1 MTSHTLPSQAA
12 GLYDPRYEH
21 DACGVG
27 MVARLDNQATHE
39 VVTRALRALENL
51 EHRGA
56 SGADPLTGDG
66 AGILMQMPD
75 ELLRAVAGLELPAP
89 GRYGVMMCFLPTDP
103 QARARIEALLERTV
117 EQEGQRLIGWRDVP
131 VCPEHT
137 GATAAAARPVIRQLF
152 VGADENGFDQDA
164 FERKLYVIRRVVEQA
179 VAASRDAQ
187 SGFYVASG
195 SSRTLN
201 YKGMLISYQ
210 LAAFYPDL
218 RDERC
223 KSALGLV
230 HSRFSTNTFPSWELA
245 HPYRVICHNG
255 EINTVKGN
263 VNWMRA
269 RESDL
274 SSELF
279 GEDLEKILPVVTQGN
294 SDSATF
300 DNVLELLMLAGRSL
314 PHAVMM
320 MIPEAFRN
328 RSDLPEELKGFYAF
342 HSCLMEPWDGPA
354 SVAFTDGRVVGATL
368 DRNGL
373 RPGRWVITRDGHVV
387 LGSEIGLL
395 DVPPEDVV
403 RLGRLQPGKLFLVD
417 LEQGRVVDDG
427 EVKHQIATQRPYGE
441 WYTRNAVR
449 FAEME
454 PSEQVTLS
462 DLPLQRRQRA
472 FGYTQEDLRVLL
484 EPMARD
490 AAEPIG
496 SMGNDLSLAVLSD
509 QAPPLFSYFKQL
521 FAQVT
526 NPPIDPIRE
535 EIVMSLS
542 TSLGT
547 ERNLFDET
555 PEHAHKLELDQ
566 PILLNRELETLRHIS
581 HDVFSSRTLD
591 ITWPVAEGPAGMA
604 RALQQACERAH
615 EAIAQGVNIIILS
628 DRRLGPERAAIPS
641 LLAVSSVHHHLVR
654 EGTRL
659 RAGIVLESGEPREV
673 HHFATLIG
681 YGASAINPYV
691 MLETLDHLVAQG
703 RIARATG
710 SGVGSAMA
718 NGDAPAQLTPVEAAN
733 NTVKAIGKGLLKTI
747 SKMGISTIQ
756 SYRGAQIF
764 EAVGLEPALIDR
776 HFTGTA
782 SRIGGVGLEVL
793 ATEALERHARAG
805 WAGSSYRPDS
815 LLPVGGVYA
824 WRRDGERHMW
834 NPETIALVQH
844 AVRSA
849 NGNVAA
855 ALGGDA
861 QAGSEARES
870 PAFQK
875 YREYAAAVNDDAAR
889 KATLRGLLRFRTADS
904 GAGESGIG
912 ESESGV
918 PGRAPIPLEEVE
930 PAKEIVRRFCT
941 GAMSLGSISRE
952 AHETLAIAMNRLGG
966 RSNTGE
972 GGEDP
977 ARFTPDTNGDRR
989 RSAIKQVASGRFGV
1003 TIHYLV
1009 NADELQI
1016 KMAQGAK
1023 PGEGGQLPGH
1033 KVDAYIGSIRH
1044 TTPGV
1049 GLISPP
1055 PHHDI
1060 YSIEDLKQLIYDLR
1074 CANPSAQVSV
1084 KLVSEVGVGTVAAGV
1099 SKANADRVLIS
1110 GHDGGTGASP
1120 LSSIQAAGIPWEIGL
1135 AETQQTLLLNDLR
1148 SRIVVQTDGQLKT
1161 GRDVV
1166 IAAMLGAD
1174 EMGFSTAPLI
1184 ATGCIM
1190 MRACHLNTCPVGIA
1204 TQDPELRKRF
1214 KGRPEHVVNFF
1225 FFVAEEV
1232 REILASLGLRTLDE
1246 AIGRVDLLAAERA
1259 IEHWKARGVD
1269 LTHILAHIELD
1280 EDPAHPAAR
1289 HRVEAP
1295 PAVLE
1300 DALDWELVERSRAV
1314 IEAGALGADGLVGDP
1329 GLVGSAGLASDA
1341 RLASGDG
1348 LEGGEA
1354 RVVRTDAITREGS
1367 RRPRVEIELPIR
1379 NVNRC
1384 VGGILSSHIARACGA
1399 KGLPPDSIVVR
1410 MRGSAGQSFG
1420 GWLAPGVTFELEGD
1434 TNDYTGKGLSGG
1446 VVSVRP
1452 PRDVAPDFVAQDN
1465 VIVGNTVLYGATA
1478 GRTFFRGLAGERFG
1492 VRNSG
1497 AWAVV
1502 EGVGDHGCEYMT
1514 GGRVV
1519 VLGPTGRNFA
1529 AGMSGGI
1536 AYVLDE
1542 AGAFPARC
1550 NMGMVGFDEISPADA
1565 IELRAMVEE
1574 HEQRTDSPVARDV
1587 LGRFDALLAAGAF
1600 VKVMPHDY
1608 KRVLAEM
1615 AEAEAERAEGVPA

>member
-1 MTSHTLPSQAA
+1 
-12 GLYDPRYEH
+12 
-21 DACGVG
+21 
-27 MVARLDNQATHE
+27 MVARLDNRPTHE
-39 VVTRALRALENL
+39 VITRALSALEKL

-75 ELLRAVAGLELPAP
+75 ELLRAVAGFELPAA
-89 GRYGVMMCFLPTDP
+89 GAYGVLMCFLPTDEH
-103 QARARIEALLERTV
+103 ARGRIESLLAGTV
-117 EQEGQRLIGWRDVP
+117 AAEGQRLLGWREVP

-137 GATAAAARPVIRQLF
+137 GTTAGACRPEIRQLF
-152 VGADENGFDQDA
+152 VAAAEGIDQDA
-164 FERKLYVIRRVVEQA
+164 FERKLYVIRRVAEQA
-179 VAASRDAQ
+179 VAASPDAEA
-187 SGFYVASG
+187 GFYVTSS
-195 SSRTLN
+195 SSRTIN

-210 LAAFYPDL
+210 LGAFYPDL
-218 RDERC
+218 LDERC

-255 EINTVKGN
+255 EINTVMGN

-269 RESDL
+269 RESEL
-274 SSELF
+274 ASELF
-279 GEDLEKILPVVTQGN
+279 GGDLAKILPVVTQGN

-320 MIPEAFRN
+320 MIPEAYRN
-328 RSDLPEELKGFYAF
+328 REDLPEELKGFYAF

-373 RPGRWVITRDGHVV
+373 RPGRWVITKDGHVV

-395 DVPPEDVV
+395 DIPAEQIE

-417 LEQGRVVDDG
+417 LQAGCVVDDG
-427 EVKHQIATQRPYGE
+427 EVKRRISTQRPYGE
-441 WYTRNAVR
+441 WYARNAVR
-449 FAEME
+449 FDELP

-462 DLPLQRRQRA
+462 DQPLHTRQRA
-472 FGYTQEDLRVLL
+472 FGYSQEDLRVLL
-484 EPMARD
+484 EPMAREG
-490 AAEPIG
+490 AEPIG

-555 PEHAHKLELDQ
+555 PEHAHKLELTQ

-581 HDVFSSRTLD
+581 SDVFSSRTLD
-591 ITWPVAEGPAGMA
+591 ITWPVGDGPDGMSQ
-604 RALQQACERAH
+604 ALERVCEQAH
-615 EAIAQGVNIIILS
+615 EAISEGVNIIILS
-628 DRRLGPERAAIPS
+628 DRQLSARRAPIPS

-691 MLETLDHLVAQG
+691 MLETLDELVAQG
-703 RIARATG
+703 RVSKPGENA
-710 SGVGSAMA
+710 S
-718 NGDAPAQLTPVEAAN
+718 TPIISLSPEEAAQ

-764 EAVGLEPALIDR
+764 EAVGLEPELIER

-782 SRIGGVGLEVL
+782 SRIGGVGLDVL
-793 ATEALERHARAG
+793 AREALERHARAYP
-805 WAGSSYRPDS
+805 APADE

-824 WRRDGERHMW
+824 WRRDGEHHMW

-849 NGNVAA
+849 NGNVKA
-855 ALGGDA
+855 ALSGEEAARA
-861 QAGSEARES
+861 QVRES
-870 PAFQK
+870 PAFAK
-875 YREYAAAVNDDAAR
+875 YREYARAVNEDAAR
-889 KATLRGLLRFRTADS
+889 KATLRGLLR
-904 GAGESGIG
+904 IG
-912 ESESGV
+912 EGEGSACS
-918 PGRAPIPLEEVE
+918 LEEVE
-930 PAKEIVRRFCT
+930 PASAIVRRFCT

-952 AHETLAIAMNRLGG
+952 SHETLAIAMNRLGG
-966 RSNTGE
+966 KSNTGE

-977 ARFTPDTNGDRR
+977 ARFAPDPNGDRR

-1074 CANPSAQVSV
+1074 CSNPDAQVSV

-1099 SKANADRVLIS
+1099 SKANADRVLIA

-1120 LSSIQAAGIPWEIGL
+1120 LSSIQAAGVPWEIGL

-1184 ATGCIM
+1184 AMGCIM

-1214 KGRPEHVVNFF
+1214 KGTPEHVVNFF

-1232 REILASLGLRTLDE
+1232 REILASLGLRSLDE
-1246 AIGRVDLLAAERA
+1246 AIGRVDLLGAEQA

-1269 LTHILAHIELD
+1269 LTHVLTHIERGGDGL
-1280 EDPAHPAAR
+1280 PIRAR
-1289 HRVEAP
+1289 HRIQPP

-1300 DALDWELVERSRAV
+1300 DALDWELVERCKPV
-1314 IEAGALGADGLVGDP
+1314 IEAGAVVPGGSPDGDAHAE
-1329 GLVGSAGLASDA
+1329 SAQHA
-1341 RLASGDG
+1341 
-1348 LEGGEA
+1348 
-1354 RVVRTDAITREGS
+1354 
-1367 RRPRVEIELPIR
+1367 RVEIELPVR

-1384 VGGILSSHIARACGA
+1384 VGGILSSHIARARGA
-1399 KGLPPDSIVVR
+1399 EGLPPDSILVR
-1410 MRGSAGQSFG
+1410 FKGSAGQSFG

-1446 VVSVRP
+1446 VLSVRP
-1452 PRDVAPDFVAQDN
+1452 PREVGEHFKAEEN

-1478 GRTFFRGLAGERFG
+1478 GRAFFRGLAGERFA

-1497 AWAVV
+1497 AWTVV

-1519 VLGPTGRNFA
+1519 VLGATGRNFA

-1542 AGAFPARC
+1542 AGEFPARC
-1550 NMGMVGFDEISPADA
+1550 NMGMVGFEELSEADA
-1565 IELRAMVEE
+1565 IELQAMISE
-1574 HEQRTDSPVARDV
+1574 HVLHTDSLVGRSV
-1587 LGRFDALLAAGAF
+1587 LERFEALLKAGSF

-1608 KRVLAEM
+1608 KRVLREL
-1615 AEAEAERAEGVPA
+1615 AEAEESAEGVPA

>member
-1 MTSHTLPSQAA
+1 MNPHIKQPPRAV

-27 MVARLDNQATHE
+27 MVARLDNEPTHE
-39 VVTRALRALENL
+39 VITRAITALENL

-56 SGADPLTGDG
+56 NGADPHTGDG
-66 AGILMQMPD
+66 AGILIQMPD
-75 ELLRAVAGLELPAP
+75 ELLRAVVDFELPAR
-89 GRYGVMMCFLPTDP
+89 GAYGVLMCFLPTDDD
-103 QARARIEALLERTV
+103 ARASLEALLERTV
-117 EQEGQRLIGWRDVP
+117 EAEGQRLLGWRDVP
-131 VCPEHT
+131 IDVQHT
-137 GATAAAARPVIRQLF
+137 GEVAGGCRPVIRQLF
-152 VGADENGFDQDA
+152 VGAGPQHAADQDA
-164 FERKLYVIRRVVEQA
+164 FERKLYVIRRICELTA
-179 VAASRDAQ
+179 EHP
-187 SGFYVASG
+187 GLYVSSS

-201 YKGMLISYQ
+201 YKGMLISFQ
-210 LAAFYPDL
+210 LAAFYLDL
-218 RDERC
+218 RDERA
-223 KSALGLV
+223 KSALALV

-255 EINTVKGN
+255 EINTVMGN

-269 RESDL
+269 RESEL
-274 SSELF
+274 RSELF
-279 GEDLEKILPVVTQGN
+279 GEDLPKILPVVSPGN

-300 DNVLELLMLAGRSL
+300 DNVLELLLLGGRSL
-314 PHAVMM
+314 THAAMM
-320 MIPEAFRN
+320 MIPEAYRD
-328 RSDLPEELKGFYAF
+328 RDDLPEDLKGFYAF

-373 RPGRWVITRDGHVV
+373 RPGRWVETTDGHVV
-387 LGSEIGLL
+387 LGSESGLL
-395 DVPPEDVV
+395 DIAPEQVR

-417 LEQGRVVDDG
+417 LERGRIVEDE
-427 EVKHQIATQRPYGE
+427 EVKREVSTRKPYRE
-441 WYTRNAVR
+441 WYARNAVP
-449 FAEME
+449 FSELP
-454 PSEQVTLS
+454 PSDQVTIS
-462 DLPLQRRQRA
+462 DQPLRSRQRA

-484 EPMARD
+484 TPMARD
-490 AAEPIG
+490 AAEPVG
-496 SMGNDLSLAVLSD
+496 SMGNDLSLAVLSE

-535 EIVMSLS
+535 EIVMSLAQ
-542 TSLGT
+542 TLGT
-547 ERNLFDET
+547 ELNLFEET
-555 PEHAHKLELDQ
+555 PEHAHKLVLSQ
-566 PILLNRELETLRHIS
+566 PILLNRELETLRHVS
-581 HDVFSSRTLD
+581 HEEFAARTIN
-591 ITWPVAEGPAGMA
+591 ITWSLEKGAAGMSEALA
-604 RALQQACERAH
+604 RICREAQ
-615 EAIAQGVNIIILS
+615 EAIEERVNIIVLS
-628 DRRLGPERAAIPS
+628 DRLVGPRRVPVPS
-641 LLAVSSVHHHLVR
+641 LLAVAAVHHHLVR

-659 RAGIVLESGEPREV
+659 RAGIILESGEPREV

-681 YGASAINPYV
+681 YGASAINPYL
-691 MLETLDHLVAQG
+691 MLETLDDMVLNQGSIRRADADGSEVA
-703 RIARATG
+703 
-710 SGVGSAMA
+710 VGA
-718 NGDAPAQLTPVEAAN
+718 VEAAQN
-733 NTVKAIGKGLLKTI
+733 VVKALGKALLKTI

-756 SYRGAQIF
+756 SYCGAQIF
-764 EAVGLEPALIDR
+764 EAVGLERELIDR

-782 SRIGGVGLEVL
+782 SRIGGVGAEIL
-793 ATEALERHARAG
+793 AAEALERHARA
-805 WAGSSYRPDS
+805 YPVPHDE

-824 WRRDGERHMW
+824 WRRDGEHHQW

-844 AVRSA
+844 AVRAA
-849 NGNVAA
+849 NGDVAA
-855 ALGGDA
+855 ALKGDA
-861 QAGSEARES
+861 EAHEVVRGSA
-870 PAFQK
+870 AFEK
-875 YREYAAAVNDDAAR
+875 YREYARAINEDAAR
-889 KATLRGLLRFRTADS
+889 KATLRGLLKIGPAD
-904 GAGESGIG
+904 AGE
-912 ESESGV
+912 
-918 PGRAPIPLEEVE
+918 AAQAIPLEQVE
-930 PAKEIVRRFCT
+930 PASEIVKRFCT

-977 ARFTPDTNGDRR
+977 ARFTPDANGDRR

-1033 KVDAYIGSIRH
+1033 KVDSYIGSIRH
-1044 TTPGV
+1044 TMPGV

-1074 CANPSAQVSV
+1074 CANPSAEVSV

-1099 SKANADRVLIS
+1099 SKANADRVLIA

-1120 LSSIQAAGIPWEIGL
+1120 LSSIQSAGVPWEIGL

-1148 SRIVVQTDGQLKT
+1148 SRIKVQTDGQLKT

-1214 KGRPEHVVNFF
+1214 EGTPEHVVNFF

-1246 AIGRVDLLAAERA
+1246 ATGRVDLLSVREA
-1259 IEHWKARGVD
+1259 IDHWKARGVD
-1269 LTHILAHIELD
+1269 LTHILTHIELP
-1280 EDPAHPAAR
+1280 EGSPRRGIVP
-1289 HRVEAP
+1289 P

-1300 DALDWELVERSRAV
+1300 DALDWELVERSEPALRA
-1314 IEAGALGADGLVGDP
+1314 P
-1329 GLVGSAGLASDA
+1329 GGPSIGEGRV
-1341 RLASGDG
+1341 RLQM
-1348 LEGGEA
+1348 
-1354 RVVRTDAITREGS
+1354 
-1367 RRPRVEIELPIR
+1367 PIR
-1379 NVNRC
+1379 NRNRC
-1384 VGGILSSHIARACGA
+1384 VGGILSSHIAREHGA
-1399 KGLPPDSIVVR
+1399 DGLPEDSIVVDFE
-1410 MRGSAGQSFG
+1410 GSAGQSFG
-1420 GWLAPGVTFELEGD
+1420 GWLAPGVTFTLHGD
-1434 TNDYTGKGLSGG
+1434 ANDYAGKGLSGG
-1446 VVSVRP
+1446 VLAVRP
-1452 PRDVAPDFVAQDN
+1452 REGMGEHFQAERN
-1465 VIVGNTVLYGATA
+1465 VIVGNTVLYGATR
-1478 GRTFFRGLAGERFG
+1478 GRAFFRGLAGERFA

-1497 AWAVV
+1497 ASTVV
-1502 EGVGDHGCEYMT
+1502 EGVGDHCCEYMT

-1519 VLGPTGRNFA
+1519 VLGATGRNFA
-1529 AGMSGGI
+1529 AGMSGGV

-1542 AGAFPARC
+1542 RGDFSERC
-1550 NMGMVGFDEISPADA
+1550 NMGMVGFEALSPADTS
-1565 IELRAMVEE
+1565 ELRAMIEE
-1574 HEQRTDSPVARDV
+1574 HRRRTASPVAARV
-1587 LGRFDALLAAGAF
+1587 LEDFDGLLAKGAF

-1608 KRVLAEM
+1608 KRVLGEQADRSKIGQHV
-1615 AEAEAERAEGVPA
+1615 AVPA